1 LDYHKHMKILLAL
14 NFFIF
19 AAIQLGL
26 LMGILHYLRGDKQS
40 KPNAYWLSAL
50 LANIIGLI
58 CFGIG
63 ILYTIDIQKP
73 PLIFT
78 LANSLFY
85 GGALCQGLFF
95 YSLNQSVSK
104 QLRLI
109 LLGSILIFAI
119 VFEYLRQAWS
129 FEART
134 VFAVLVYA
142 CILGWQIKEAR
153 IINKNQDLQQ
163 LRYFQYAAIGE
174 AFFLIP
180 RLVVLLSTKM
190 PIQALDQLPQLL
202 VIFTFAQIL
211 MNTLSFIAIWGYWSE
226 KLAMENR
233 QTEAEKDIFK
243 KLVQERETLI
253 NSLLKVNKTSTT
265 GALSAS
271 IAHEIN
277 QPLGAIQINSEYLQK
292 KVQETEVDREL
303 ITRLASDIARD
314 NMRAARI
321 IRTLKVIFTEKY
333 DAIPESIALSD
344 VIDSVLLLSRPDIQE
359 KQIQVQAEIDKGI
372 LLPMSFGEAQ
382 QLILNLINN
391 STQALDQVKQVH
403 KQIVLRASQN
413 QDELIFRVEDNGP
426 GVPTDQQ
433 KGLFDLFSGTKR
445 EGMGLGLWLC
455 SYIITRNGGRI
466 RYDAN
471 FARGAAFEITFPKT
485 E

>member
-1 LDYHKHMKILLAL
+1 MKIFLAL

-40 KPNAYWLSAL
+40 KPNSYWLSAL

-85 GGALCQGLFF
+85 AGALCQGLFF
-95 YSLNQSVSK
+95 YSLNQPVSK

-119 VFEYLRQAWS
+119 VFEYIRQVWS

-134 VFAVLVYA
+134 VFAVMVYA
-142 CILGWQIKEAR
+142 CILGWQINEVR
-153 IINKNQDLQQ
+153 IINKNLDLQQ

-180 RLVVLLSTKM
+180 RLIVLLSTKI
-190 PIQALDQLPQLL
+190 PIEALDQLPQLL
-202 VIFTFAQIL
+202 VIFTFAQIT

-226 KLAMENR
+226 KLALENR

-243 KLVQERETLI
+243 KLVEERETLI

-292 KVQETEVDREL
+292 KVLETEVDREL

-321 IRTLKVIFTEKY
+321 IQTLKAIFTEKY
-333 DAIPESIALSD
+333 DAIPESIALSE
-344 VIDSVLLLSRPDIQE
+344 VIDPVLLLSRSDIQE
-359 KQIQVQAEIDKGI
+359 KQIQVQVEIDKAI
-372 LLPMSFGEAQ
+372 WLPMSFGEAQ

-391 STQALDQVKQVH
+391 SVQALDQVNQVH

-433 KGLFDLFSGTKR
+433 KSLFDLFSGTKR

-466 RYDAN
+466 RYDTN

>member
-1 LDYHKHMKILLAL
+1 MKIFLAL

-50 LANIIGLI
+50 LTNIIGLV

-85 GGALCQGLFF
+85 AGALCQGLFF
-95 YSLNQSVSK
+95 YSLNQPVSK

-119 VFEYLRQAWS
+119 VFEYIRQVWS

-134 VFAVLVYA
+134 AFAVLVYA
-142 CILGWQIKEAR
+142 CILGWQINEVR
-153 IINKNQDLQQ
+153 IINKNLDLQQ

-180 RLVVLLSTKM
+180 RLIVLLSTKM
-190 PIQALDQLPQLL
+190 PIEALDQLPQLL
-202 VIFTFAQIL
+202 VIFTFAQIT

-226 KLAMENR
+226 KLALENL
-233 QTEAEKDIFK
+233 QTETEKEIFK
-243 KLVQERETLI
+243 KLVEERETLI

-321 IRTLKVIFTEKY
+321 IRTLKAIFTEKY

-359 KQIQVQAEIDKGI
+359 KQIQVQVEIDKGI
-372 LLPMSFGEAQ
+372 WLPMSFGEAQ

-391 STQALDQVKQVH
+391 SAQALDQVNQVH
-403 KQIVLRASQN
+403 KQILLRASQN

-466 RYDAN
+466 RYDADYT
-471 FARGAAFEITFPKT
+471 RGAAFEITFPKT